1 MDKGKEEKI
10 NFDVDSNLNVN
21 VETDSN
27 VCDSANVEGNS
38 NVDANSNVAGNA
50 NAENGVDEKVVS
62 VYLDRIEELEDGTA
76 EAVLFI
82 DDGGEEY
89 SAQINLPST
98 CLPENVS
105 DGDYLTLKISY
116 DAAKTQAAL
125 ESARQL
131 LND

>member
-1 MDKGKEEKI
+1 MDKGQEEKI
-10 NFDVDSNLNVN
+10 NFDADSNADVDA
-21 VETDSN
+21 DSN
-27 VCDSANVEGNS
+27 VDSA
-38 NVDANSNVAGNA
+38 NVAGNA
-50 NAENGVDEKVVS
+50 DEKIVS
-62 VYLDRIEELEDGTA
+62 VYLDRVEELEDGTA

-105 DGDYLTLKISY
+105 EGDYLTLKISY
-116 DAAKTQAAL
+116 DAAKTKAAL

>member
-10 NFDVDSNLNVN
+10 ICDANSNATDNVD
-21 VETDSN
+21 
-27 VCDSANVEGNS
+27 S
-38 NVDANSNVAGNA
+38 NVDANSNINA
-50 NAENGVDEKVVS
+50 DSNIESGVDEKIVS

-82 DDGGEEY
+82 DEGGEEY

>member
-1 MDKGKEEKI
+1 MNKGKEEKI
-10 NFDVDSNLNVN
+10 NFDADSNADVDANVDDSANFN
-21 VETDSN
+21 VDADSN
-27 VCDSANVEGNS
+27 VTD
-38 NVDANSNVAGNA
+38 NA
-50 NAENGVDEKVVS
+50 DEKIVS
-62 VYLDRIEELEDGTA
+62 VYLDRVEELEDGTA

-116 DAAKTQAAL
+116 DAAKTKAAL

>member
-10 NFDVDSNLNVN
+10 NFD
-21 VETDSN
+21 
-27 VCDSANVEGNS
+27 ANS
-38 NVDANSNVAGNA
+38 NADVDANSNVDDSV
-50 NAENGVDEKVVS
+50 NAESGADEKIVS

-82 DDGGEEY
+82 DEGGEEY
-89 SAQINLPST
+89 SAQINMPST

>member
-10 NFDVDSNLNVN
+10 NLDVDTNSNVEDNVN
-21 VETDSN
+21 VED
-27 VCDSANVEGNS
+27 NS
-38 NVDANSNVAGNA
+38 N
-50 NAENGVDEKVVS
+50 AESSVDEKIIS
-62 VYLDRIEELEDGTA
+62 VYLDRIEELEDDSA

-82 DDGGEEY
+82 DDGGDEY
-89 SAQINLPST
+89 SAQIHLPAD

-105 DGDYLTLKISY
+105 DGDYLTLKIAY
-116 DAAKTQAAL
+116 DEVKTKAAL

>member
-10 NFDVDSNLNVN
+10 NFD
-21 VETDSN
+21 
-27 VCDSANVEGNS
+27 ANS
-38 NVDANSNVAGNA
+38 NADVDANSNVDDSV
-50 NAENGVDEKVVS
+50 NAESGVDEKIVS

-89 SAQINLPST
+89 SAQINMPST

-105 DGDYLTLKISY
+105 DGDYLTLKIAY